1 MEIPFYKMQGTGNDF
16 IVVDNTQLQLSSEEL
31 SRVAQIVCQRKMS
44 VGADALMA
52 VDTPEASG
60 DFRMRF
66 YNADGT
72 EAEMCGNGARCIARY
87 AYETGM
93 AKAAMVIETIAGPV
107 PAWRLDQQVYKVQL
121 NPPTKLAMDL
131 QFDDPRITTI
141 DYVEL
146 GDPAIPHLVV
156 AVPGL
161 AKLDLES
168 LKPLAEQLRYWEI
181 LPKGANVNFY
191 DILPSGEVLERT
203 YERGV
208 EDFTL
213 ACGTGSGSVAY
224 ALTKRGLLKADPV
237 VLQVLGGKLE
247 VQVKEDELN
256 LIGATNVVVQGT
268 ITDESLSYT
277 R

>member
-16 IVVDNTQLQLSSEEL
+16 IVIDNTQLQYSGDEL
-31 SRVAQIVCQRKMS
+31 SRLAQIVCQRKMS

-52 VDTPEASG
+52 VDAPEAGG

-87 AYETGM
+87 AYEQGLAGGT
-93 AKAAMVIETIAGPV
+93 MVIETIAGPV
-107 PAWRLDQQVYKVQL
+107 PAKRLSQRVYKVRL
-121 NPPTKLAMDL
+121 NAPTKFSQDL
-131 QFDDPRITTI
+131 QFEDPRISRI

-161 AKLDLES
+161 ADLELET
-168 LKPLAEQLRYWEI
+168 LKPLAKQLRYWEI

-191 DILPSGEVLERT
+191 DLLPNGEVLERT

-224 ALTKRGLLKADPV
+224 ALTKQGVAKENPV
-237 VLQVLGGKLE
+237 VLQVLGGKLKVAVE
-247 VQVKEDELN
+247 GEKLDLMGE
-256 LIGATNVVVQGT
+256 TNIVVQGM
-268 ITDESLSYT
+268 ITDETL
-277 R
+277 